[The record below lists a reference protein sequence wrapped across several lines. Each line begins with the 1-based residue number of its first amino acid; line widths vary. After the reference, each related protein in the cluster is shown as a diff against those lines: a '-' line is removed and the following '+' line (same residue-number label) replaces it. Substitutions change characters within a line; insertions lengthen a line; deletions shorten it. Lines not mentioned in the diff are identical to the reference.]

1 MFNAKSKVLTGI
13 TMAAFALAGSLAAV
27 GNTSA
32 AELNADSAS
41 LQAGSLTVSDCQDAN
56 LDVQLVSSLSAGG
69 VYEVTG
75 VEIADIDA
83 DCAGATVYAAFANP
97 ADPTTNLATAT
108 GTAVLDTTLSLTL
121 SAPVS
126 VENAKEIDI
135 LIENA

>member
-13 TMAAFALAGSLAAV
+13 TMAAFAIAGSLAAV

-41 LQAGSLTVSDCQDAN
+41 LQAGSLTVSDCQSTA

-69 VYEVTG
+69 QYEVTG
-75 VEIADIDA
+75 VDISDIDA
-83 DCAGATVYAAFANP
+83 DCEGATVNVAFANP
-97 ADPTTNLATAT
+97 ADPTTNLATAA

-121 SAPVS
+121 SSPVS
-126 VENAKEIDI
+126 VEDAKEIDI
-135 LIENA
+135 LMENA